1 MQDNQKTFAV
11 IGADGKIRPHF
22 IAVANLESAD
32 EAAVRKAERRAR
44 RSRPT
49 DPITGQPLDE
59 VPDTGA
65 RRSKHH
71 AGTR

>member
-1 MQDNQKTFAV
+1 MLV
-11 IGADGKIRPHF
+11 VEGAP
-22 IAVANLESAD
+22 ATD

-49 DPITGQPLDE
+49 DPITGQPLNE
-59 VPDTGA
+59 TADTGA